1 MGPLRPQSLGGWLV
15 LKEDRDLAGRGMEAR
30 ETQLTR
36 ITPCPGGTGTVGC
49 QEPRAQQAV
58 SDVAGWSDAARL
70 P

>member
-1 MGPLRPQSLGGWLV
+1 MCVIVSLGGWLV

-30 ETQLTR
+30 ETSLTR
-36 ITPCPGGTGTVGC
+36 ITPFPGGTGTVGC
-49 QEPRAQQAV
+49 QEPRAPQAV